1 MPMFDRTS
9 EIQSLPL
16 PASMNGSAS
25 APSLGAA
32 APEILVLDESTTYL
46 WTDRFGPVDEVVLG
60 SARDDADPT
69 GHSYVIELN
78 DRDFRFVADYMTI
91 DGSALAGDTDGGGPL
106 FDENANISTEHVTRY
121 NALITT
127 GGGSDAVRSG
137 IGSDTIDTGSGMDYV
152 SIGTGDDRVSMGD
165 GDDWIDSID
174 NGFGKTDTINGGGGY
189 DELSLYYRDVSD
201 ADFRNVSSI
210 EALGL
215 SSGGDLKLDG
225 FAFSAGIQTL
235 YVDDSVHHIT
245 VGEHFTG
252 DVIFNMM
259 GDSSGQTRIDASHST
274 ATVTVHSEYINE
286 TTRPV
291 LLGGMGKHDTIFLS
305 SGFDGGWALG
315 GDLSATRHFEHV
327 VINTDAGGGG
337 AFVTLATK
345 AGQIEGKFQTLDASA
360 LTASDALVLHAGT
373 STASIHVEGGGAA
386 DTLELGSG
394 ADRIEAGAGADTVTG
409 GGGKDLFVFSAVS
422 DSSSADIDTIT
433 DFHSGQDKVDVRGL
447 GADDASLHGEV
458 ISFFG
463 NQHGGAGDNDAF
475 AATGGN
481 GVLDA
486 VFRSDTHTLWF
497 DTNDNG
503 ALDADDLHMQLDDV
517 SSLRGSDVMSG
528 HLVV

>member
-1 MPMFDRTS
+1 MPTFHRTS
-9 EIQSLPL
+9 QIHNPTQPL
-16 PASMNGSAS
+16 AMTDAADSPAPAAS
-25 APSLGAA
+25 D
-32 APEILVLDESTTYL
+32 PEILVLDESTTYL

-60 SARDDADPT
+60 SASDDADKT
-69 GHSYVIELN
+69 GHSYLIELN

-91 DGSALAGDTDGGGPL
+91 DGSALSAGGAGTVY
-106 FDENANISTEHVTRY
+106 DENAVISTEHVTRY

-137 IGSDTIDTGSGMDYV
+137 AGSDTIDTGSGMDYV
-152 SIGTGDDRVSMGD
+152 SIGTGADRVSLGD

-174 NGFGKTDTINGGGGY
+174 NGFGKSDTIDGGAGY

-201 ADFRNVSSI
+201 ADFRNVTSV

-225 FAFSAGIQTL
+225 FAYAAGIRTL
-235 YVDDSVHHIT
+235 FVDDSVHRIS
-245 VGEHFTG
+245 VGEHFKGEVT
-252 DVIFNMM
+252 FNMM
-259 GDSSGQTRIDASHST
+259 GDSSGQTRIDASGST
-274 ATVTVHSEYINE
+274 ATVIVHSEYVSD
-286 TTRPV
+286 TTRAV
-291 LLGGMGKHDTIFLS
+291 LSGGLGKHDTIYLS
-305 SGFDGGWALG
+305 SGFEGGWALG
-315 GDLSATRHFEHV
+315 GDLSATSHFEHI

-345 AGQIEGKFQTLDASA
+345 AGEIEGKFQSLDASA
-360 LTASDALVLHAGT
+360 LTASDALVLHAAK
-373 STASIHVEGGGAA
+373 STASIHLQGGGAG

-394 ADRIEAGAGADTVTG
+394 ADRVEAGGGADTVTG
-409 GGGKDLFVFSAVS
+409 GAGKDLFVFSALS
-422 DSSSADIDTIT
+422 DSSASEVDTIT
-433 DFHSGQDKVDVRGL
+433 DFHSGEDKIDVRGL

-463 NQHGGAGDNDAF
+463 NQHGGNGDNAAF

-486 VFRSDTHTLWF
+486 VFRIDTGILWF

-503 ALDADDLHMQLDDV
+503 ALDADDLHVQLQDV
-517 SSLRGSDVMSG
+517 SSLRAADVLSG
-528 HLVV
+528 HIVV